1 MLVQRGTLH
10 VGDSLVAGPQWGKV
24 RAMQD
29 HTGARL
35 DEARPGDPVEVLGF
49 EGVCEAGE
57 HVEVVENDRRARQL
71 AAGARRRAS
80 RPSSSAAARPAG

>member
-1 MLVQRGTLH
+1 
-10 VGDSLVAGPQWGKV
+10 
-24 RAMQD
+24 MQD

-35 DEARPGDPVEVLGF
+35 EEARPGDPVEVLGF

-71 AAGARRRAS
+71 AQERADAAQV
-80 RPSSSAAARPAG
+80 RAARPPPGAHG